1 MNYEP
6 KTFDFETMHNYFI
19 NYEEKRLYVLKDTM
33 YIKVNMMYDS
43 SRSTFYPIRRKNGEV
58 EYILSSEIFKKR
70 KSIKKAEKTSSE
82 DVVVQT
88 QEESA
93 NIRKEKRNQYMR
105 EYMAGYLKK
114 YRSEM
119 MKSEMTTHPLEN
131 KKGLE
136 ILPMDWFLQRIWKRV
151 YRDKSPCNCDDCV
164 RFLNL
169 GWVIE
174 DEQDAIRLYNEQIKY
189 KVGFYEVKEGKW

>member
-19 NYEEKRLYVLKDTM
+19 NYEEKRLYVLKDNM

-43 SRSTFYPIRRKNGEV
+43 NRSTFFPIRRKNGEV

-70 KSIKKAEKTSSE
+70 KSVKKAEKIASE
-82 DVVVQT
+82 NVVVQS

-105 EYMAGYLKK
+105 DYMAGYLKK

-131 KKGLE
+131 KKGLD
-136 ILPMDWFLQRIWKRV
+136 ILPMDWFMQRIWKRV
-151 YRDKSPCNCDDCV
+151 YRDKSPCNCDDCE
-164 RFLNL
+164 RNL
-169 GWVIE
+169 IFGWEIM

-189 KVGFYEVKEGKW
+189 NVGFYEQQGKW

>member
-6 KTFDFETMHNYFI
+6 KTFDFETLYDYLI
-19 NYEEKRLYVLKDTM
+19 DYKLKILVAKRGDAYL
-33 YIKVNMMYDS
+33 KVNPISDS
-43 SRSTFYPIRRKNGEV
+43 SRTRFYPIRRKNGKV
-58 EYILSSEIFKKR
+58 EYILLAEIFKKR
-70 KSIKKAEKTSSE
+70 KSVKKAEKTPS
-82 DVVVQT
+82 DDIMVQS
-88 QEESA
+88 QEELA
-93 NIRKEKRNQYMR
+93 NIRKEKRNMYMK

-114 YRSEM
+114 YRAEM

-131 KKGLE
+131 KKGLD

-151 YRDKSPCNCDDCV
+151 YRDKSPCNCEDCV
-164 RFLNL
+164 RFLNI